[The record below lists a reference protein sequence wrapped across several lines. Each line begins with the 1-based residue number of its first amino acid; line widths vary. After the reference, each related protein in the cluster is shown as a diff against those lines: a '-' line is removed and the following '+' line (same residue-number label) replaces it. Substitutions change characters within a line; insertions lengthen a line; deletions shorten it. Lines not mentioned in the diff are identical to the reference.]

1 MDYIRTSFRLGMFGK
16 HFRPILFRPITNRR
30 KIKHQCILQFIVNP
44 GKKHEVIAEWHQQ
57 LAHRDHRGTGRNKIV
72 EHDHVAFLWW
82 LCPKGEH
89 RADTM
94 LRVALGNI
102 FVERYAE

>member
-57 LAHRDHRGTGRNKIV
+57 LAHRDHRGPGRNKIV
-72 EHDHVAFLWW
+72 EYDYVALLGWFFT
-82 LCPKGEH
+82 KSKDST
-89 RADTM
+89 DTM
-94 LRVALGNI
+94 LGMALGEI
-102 FVERYAE
+102 FVEVHA